1 MAREALRE
9 AFSNGSDDPYEHV
22 EMDVATRLSGAM
34 MLMLALLAA
43 VAPPRDG
50 TGYIGLVALLALLVP
65 AGVLQIRRS
74 SASQPRTLLAGGYAV
89 LAAIG
94 GYRLAAG
101 DVVPLNELL
110 FVTVIYACVIHPVRP
125 STAMLGVATAIAIS
139 AGQAESAALTLMWVF
154 GMIVA
159 AWTARVR
166 RQRADAKAEATL
178 ARVDA
183 LTSLYNRRG
192 LEEAMPVMVS
202 HHRRHNRPLS
212 VLVCDLDD
220 FKGINDK
227 HGHQT
232 GDDTLRKVA
241 QSLTAALRLSDL
253 CYRWGGDE
261 FVAVLPECAFGEASD
276 IATRVRETVALSCRT
291 PDGKPVRVT
300 VGAAQLGPGQ
310 TGDDLLAKADA
321 ELLLG
326 KQRRKHVDRR
336 TAA

>member
-1 MAREALRE
+1 
-9 AFSNGSDDPYEHV
+9 
-22 EMDVATRLSGAM
+22 
-34 MLMLALLAA
+34 
-43 VAPPRDG
+43 
-50 TGYIGLVALLALLVP
+50 
-65 AGVLQIRRS
+65 
-74 SASQPRTLLAGGYAV
+74 
-89 LAAIG
+89 
-94 GYRLAAG
+94 
-101 DVVPLNELL
+101 
-110 FVTVIYACVIHPVRP
+110 
-125 STAMLGVATAIAIS
+125 
-139 AGQAESAALTLMWVF
+139 MWVF
-154 GMIVA
+154 GVIVA

-220 FKGINDK
+220 FKGINDR

-276 IATRVRETVALSCRT
+276 IATRVRETVAAVLPHAGRQARAGHRRRRAARLRVRPGTTCSRRPTPSCCSASS
-291 PDGKPVRVT
+291 
-300 VGAAQLGPGQ
+300 AA
-310 TGDDLLAKADA
+310 
-321 ELLLG
+321 
-326 KQRRKHVDRR
+326 RRA
-336 TAA
+336 TAALRPRSVLRRLRAPRRRRRSRRA